1 MLALVI
7 TEAGKTF
14 PRKIAMIAMIV
25 TLALRARVG
34 ATMDDTIL
42 QAVAISRHRRG
53 EQQQFII
60 ADQVFRLTKVD
71 CSWPWN
77 WSGKAHRT
85 GHGMLV
91 MVQTVNVHKLL
102 QRGSCNC

>member
-7 TEAGKTF
+7 TEAGKTL
-14 PRKIAMIAMIV
+14 PRKIVMIAMIV

-34 ATMDDTIL
+34 ATMDDIIL

-53 EQQQFII
+53 EQQQIII
-60 ADQVFRLTKVD
+60 AEQVFRLTKVD

-85 GHGMLV
+85 GHGIVGNGADGECSQILAERF
-91 MVQTVNVHKLL
+91 L
-102 QRGSCNC
+102 